1 MTTLKPQLAND
12 ADITKVIYPC
22 LFQAK
27 VDGVR
32 AMNLTGTLTGRS
44 LDPFKGFGIT
54 EAWSK
59 PEFEGLDGEMIY
71 GDDPASRER
80 LCSLTTGAMSRF
92 KGVTELA
99 PLSWHVFDLLTP
111 TTVNLPYERRYE
123 ALASKVDDLDN
134 PLVKLV
140 PSWRVANREHL
151 EELLAKAFEQGYE
164 GGILRNP
171 SSLPKPG
178 RPDKHQQLMRF
189 KPWQAAEILVTGL
202 TEGNSNEN
210 EATTNSLG
218 RTERSSAQDG
228 MVPNGRVGSLQGLL
242 LEDMI
247 CAMSKRLLFPKGLA
261 ITVSKGEM
269 TTFEAEYYWQRQEKI
284 VGHIATFQSM
294 THGVK
299 DLPRFP
305 IFKSLRMKE
314 DM

>member
-1 MTTLKPQLAND
+1 VQPK
-12 ADITKVIYPC
+12 I
-22 LFQAK
+22 
-27 VDGVR
+27 DGVR
-32 AMNLTGTLTGRS
+32 AIFLNGKLTGRS
-44 LDPFKGFGIT
+44 LDPFKGYKVAERF
-54 EAWSK
+54 SN

-71 GDDPASRER
+71 GDDPASSER

-92 KGVTELA
+92 KGVTEPA
-99 PLSWHVFDLLTP
+99 PLSWHVFDLLDEVTI
-111 TTVNLPYERRYE
+111 NLPYAERYAQLQQRV
-123 ALASKVDDLDN
+123 AKLAHSSIR
-134 PLVKLV
+134 LV
-140 PSWRVANREHL
+140 PVKTVNNLAEL
-151 EELLAKAFEQGYE
+151 EAEIAGYAEAGYE
-164 GGILRNP
+164 GTIIRNP
-171 SSLPKPG
+171 DAQYKAG
-178 RPDKHQQLMRF
+178 RPTKRGMELLRV

-228 MVPNGRVGSLQGLL
+228 MVPNGRVGSIQGVL

-247 CAMSKRLLFPKGLA
+247 CAMSKRLLFFKGLA

-269 TTFEAEYYWQRQEKI
+269 TTAEAAYYWQHPEKI
-284 VGHIATFQSM
+284 VGHVATFHSM
-294 THGVK
+294 THGIK